1 MSNHLSN
8 DIFIKYILQIR
19 SLLSGRGRKNA
30 SVETINRKH
39 IETIINS
46 QETSKINDYGMLKR
60 RKNIFTKK

>member
-46 QETSKINDYGMLKR
+46 QET
-60 RKNIFTKK
+60 